1 MISRDTGPEGKP
13 GYSYRNVEGGREGE
27 KILSF
32 TRDPRANPV
41 AKAGSLSPFKLM
53 EY

>member
-1 MISRDTGPEGKP
+1 MENPRAFRLVPILDEFEIHE
-13 GYSYRNVEGGREGE
+13 VICGREGE

-41 AKAGSLSPFKLM
+41 AKAGSLSP
-53 EY
+53 